1 MTPSTMRGIT
11 RGTCHHCGKFT
22 DDGLVQSF
30 RMCSH
35 RCCDEHESLR
45 ADLLVTKRAL
55 KMAQA
60 RALRYLAGCY
70 RRRGSEPSLRIEN
83 KNLDGVYIS
92 GPHKGLSSH
101 ERCARTMLHYAAKFE
116 AEAGEMTC
124 R

>member
-45 ADLLVTKRAL
+45 ADLLVIKRAL
-55 KMAQA
+55 KLAQA
-60 RALRYLAGCY
+60 
-70 RRRGSEPSLRIEN
+70 
-83 KNLDGVYIS
+83 
-92 GPHKGLSSH
+92 KGLRNRDWYAHCFSWRSSGEKR
-101 ERCARTMLHYAAKFE
+101 ERARRLVLHWIKKFE
-116 AEAGEMTC
+116 REAGEMTC